1 MIALSV
7 AETNHGLSA
16 VCNAVENRVDDIEYI
31 DNNCVCRNR
40 SVAAKTLKQ
49 TVEHHKDCRKRQFVD
64 KRSKPQRAYSA
75 IRAQGKFCFSA
86 MECVFL
92 ANDMQR
98 KDKNAHNRRK
108 ARGKCRSEHI
118 QIARKHQNVVE
129 YYIEKIARKRCNH
142 RKPRAPSFR
151 TKF

>member
-49 TVEHHKDCRKRQFVD
+49 TVEHHKDCRKD
-64 KRSKPQRAYSA
+64 NSLINGASP
-75 IRAQGKFCFSA
+75 
-86 MECVFL
+86 
-92 ANDMQR
+92 
-98 KDKNAHNRRK
+98 
-108 ARGKCRSEHI
+108 SEHI
-118 QIARKHQNVVE
+118 PPYVRKESFVFLQWNVFFLRMTCKE
-129 YYIEKIARKRCNH
+129 RIRMLTIGEKPVASA
-142 RKPRAPSFR
+142 APSISKLHGNTR
-151 TKF
+151 T